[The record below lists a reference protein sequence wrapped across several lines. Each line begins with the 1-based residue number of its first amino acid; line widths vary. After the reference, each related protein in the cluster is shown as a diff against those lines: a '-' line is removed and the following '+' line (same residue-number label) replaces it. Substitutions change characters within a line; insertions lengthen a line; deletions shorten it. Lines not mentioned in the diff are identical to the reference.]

1 MLPGTANVKS
11 ISRLG
16 GQAFSP
22 DREQEAQPPTPI
34 IHSALKAESSHC
46 PCGVLTTD
54 HIWRGPPAPPL
65 AIGECTQHVPPCCP
79 SCRDVTPGHLETV
92 TLEGR
97 VLSLPRPRVPGCPPY
112 RRGLVLRHRSGR
124 HGDIPGFSSG
134 SPCWEFYRK
143 QRGDTKQCVL
153 SGSQAAVS
161 HLRHQIPAR

>member
-22 DREQEAQPPTPI
+22 DREQEAHPPTPI
-34 IHSALKAESSHC
+34 IHSALKAESSQC

-54 HIWRGPPAPPL
+54 HIWRGPPAPPP
-65 AIGECTQHVPPCCP
+65 AIGECTQHVPPLPLLQRCHSWTPRNCDFGGQSSVPPETP
-79 SCRDVTPGHLETV
+79 SAWLPPLQ
-92 TLEGR
+92 EG
-97 VLSLPRPRVPGCPPY
+97 P
-112 RRGLVLRHRSGR
+112 VLRHRSGR

>member
-22 DREQEAQPPTPI
+22 DREQEAHPPTPI

-46 PCGVLTTD
+46 PCGVPTTD
-54 HIWRGPPAPPL
+54 HIWKGPPAPPP
-65 AIGECTQHVPPCCP
+65 AIGGCTQHVPPCCP

-112 RRGLVLRHRSGR
+112 RRGLSSDTGQGDMGTFRGFLLEAPAGNSTESKGGTQSSVSFLAHRLPSR
-124 HGDIPGFSSG
+124 I
-134 SPCWEFYRK
+134 
-143 QRGDTKQCVL
+143 
-153 SGSQAAVS
+153 
-161 HLRHQIPAR
+161 